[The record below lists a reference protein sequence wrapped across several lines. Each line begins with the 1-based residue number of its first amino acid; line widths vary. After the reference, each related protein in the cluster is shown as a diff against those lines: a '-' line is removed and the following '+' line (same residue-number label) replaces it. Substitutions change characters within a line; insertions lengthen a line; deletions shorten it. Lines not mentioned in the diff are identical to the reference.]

1 MTDDSISNHLLE
13 LRSRLLK
20 VIALFA
26 ALSVI
31 GIPFAADIYEVIALP
46 LNQLLPVGSTMIA
59 TEVSSPFMAPLK
71 LVLYLALLLTMPWL
85 FYQTWTYVSP
95 GLKKNEEKF
104 AGPLMLSTIILFFS
118 GVCFAFYVVCPI
130 IFKFFIGMAPD
141 SILVLTDIN
150 QYLTFIFK
158 LVFAFGIAFEI
169 PVATILLVNS
179 GITTKAYLVK
189 ARPYL
194 VILFLVIGMLLTP
207 PDIFS
212 QLFLALPMWLLFEI
226 GILIS
231 RDK

>member
-95 GLKKNEEKF
+95 GLRKNDEKF

-150 QYLTFIFK
+150 QYLNFIFK

-194 VILFLVIGMLLTP
+194 IILFLVIGMLLTP
-207 PDIFS
+207 PDVFS

>member
-1 MTDDSISNHLLE
+1 MTEDSISNHLLE
-13 LRSRLLK
+13 LRNKLLK
-20 VIALFA
+20 VIALFLA
-26 ALSVI
+26 FSFI

-95 GLKKNEEKF
+95 GLRKNEEKF

-150 QYLTFIFK
+150 QYLNFIFK

-194 VILFLVIGMLLTP
+194 IILFLVIGMLLTP

>member
-1 MTDDSISNHLLE
+1 MTEDSISNHLLE
-13 LRSRLLK
+13 LRNKLLK
-20 VIALFA
+20 VIALFLA
-26 ALSVI
+26 FSFI

-95 GLKKNEEKF
+95 GLRKNEEKF

-150 QYLTFIFK
+150 QYLNFIFK

>member
-95 GLKKNEEKF
+95 GLRKNEEKF

-150 QYLTFIFK
+150 QYLNFIFK

-207 PDIFS
+207 PDVFS

>member
-46 LNQLLPVGSTMIA
+46 LNQILPVGSTMIA

-71 LVLYLALLLTMPWL
+71 LVFYLALLLTMPWL
-85 FYQTWTYVSP
+85 FYQTWTYISP
-95 GLKKNEEKF
+95 GLRKNEEKF

-150 QYLTFIFK
+150 QYLNFIFK

-194 VILFLVIGMLLTP
+194 IILFLVIGMLLTP
-207 PDIFS
+207 PDVFS

>member
-20 VIALFA
+20 VIALFTV
-26 ALSVI
+26 LSVM
-31 GIPFAADIYEVIALP
+31 GIPFAADIYELIALP

-95 GLKKNEEKF
+95 GLRKNEEKF
-104 AGPLMLSTIILFFS
+104 AGPLLLSTIILFFS
-118 GVCFAFYVVCPI
+118 GVGFAFYVVCPI

-150 QYLTFIFK
+150 QYLNFIFK

>member
-20 VIALFA
+20 VIALFTV
-26 ALSVI
+26 LSVM
-31 GIPFAADIYEVIALP
+31 GIPFAADIYELIALP

-150 QYLTFIFK
+150 QYLNFIFK